1 MDATVV
7 WNGDVRFTGR
17 TGSGHEVAID
27 GPPEHG
33 GSNSGA
39 RPMELLLLGVGGC
52 ASFDVVDILRKGR
65 QQVASCVAEVD
76 AERAEA
82 EPKVF
87 TRVHIRFRISGQ
99 QLSRN
104 KVERAIRLTTEK
116 YCSASILLQRA
127 GVAIS
132 HDFELSEA

>member
-1 MDATVV
+1 MEASVV

-33 GSNSGA
+33 GSDSGA

-65 QQVASCVAEVD
+65 QQVASCVAEID
-76 AERAEA
+76 AERAET

-87 TRVHIRFRISGQ
+87 TKVHIRFRISGQ
-99 QLSRN
+99 RLSRN

-132 HDFELSEA
+132 HDFELTEA